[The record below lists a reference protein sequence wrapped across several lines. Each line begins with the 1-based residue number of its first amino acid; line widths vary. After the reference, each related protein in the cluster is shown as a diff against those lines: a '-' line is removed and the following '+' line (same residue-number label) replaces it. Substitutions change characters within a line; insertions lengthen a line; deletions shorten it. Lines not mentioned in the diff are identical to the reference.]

1 MKNSLFILII
11 IAFISSCSKDDNSIK
26 TEGIPFV
33 PSKNLYVIETTED
46 SLRTVYSFSN
56 FWKILEIQTYEN
68 EVPFEKNTFVTNG
81 LIITK
86 TSSKN
91 NYVYKFYLNKKGYA
105 DSLNISKVGY
115 LNLMEKYTYDNLG
128 FVIKKLVV
136 GQIINVPYYEET
148 NYIYQ
153 NSNLIKS
160 EQKNDNGIYTTE
172 FEYYTD
178 STNIMAGTM
187 EATTFL
193 PQSKNLIR
201 KETSSDDTFK
211 SYTYN
216 VDDDGNWVT
225 TVTNELDEVNKTTSK
240 LIYIK

>member
-33 PSKNLYVIETTED
+33 PSKNLYVIETSED

-68 EVPFEKNTFVTNG
+68 EVPFEKNTFATNG

-91 NYVYKFYLNKKGYA
+91 NYVYKYYLNKKGYA

-160 EQKNDNGIYTTE
+160 EQKNDNGIYSTE

-201 KETSSDDTFK
+201 KETTSDDTFK

-216 VDDDGNWVT
+216 IDDDGNWVT
-225 TVTNELDEVNKTTSK
+225 TVTNELDEVNKITSK

>member
-1 MKNSLFILII
+1 M
-11 IAFISSCSKDDNSIK
+11 
-26 TEGIPFV
+26 
-33 PSKNLYVIETTED
+33 ED
-46 SLRTVYSFSN
+46 SLKTVYSFSN

-68 EVPFEKNTFVTNG
+68 ETPFEKNTYTTNG
-81 LIITK
+81 LVVTK

-91 NYVYKFYLNKKGYA
+91 NYVYRYFLNKKGYA
-105 DSLNISKVGY
+105 DSLNILKVGY

-148 NYIYQ
+148 NYINQ
-153 NSNLIKS
+153 NGNLIKS

-172 FEYYTD
+172 FEYYLD
-178 STNIMAGTM
+178 STNIMAGTI

-193 PQSKNLIR
+193 PQSKNLIK
-201 KETSSDDTFK
+201 KETTSDDTFK
-211 SYTYN
+211 SYTYT

-225 TVTNELDEVNKTTSK
+225 TVTNELDEVIKITSK